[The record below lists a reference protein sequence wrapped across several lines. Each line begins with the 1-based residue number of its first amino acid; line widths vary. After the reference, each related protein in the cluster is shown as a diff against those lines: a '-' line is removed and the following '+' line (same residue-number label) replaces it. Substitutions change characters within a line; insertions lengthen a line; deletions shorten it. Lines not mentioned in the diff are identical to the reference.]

1 MTVDTTDATFDQ
13 DVLAR
18 SEEVP
23 VVVDLWAPWCGPCLT
38 LGPVIESAVA
48 ATNGAVELV
57 KVNIDE
63 NPRIAT
69 SFRVQSIPAVFVI
82 HKRQVIDNFVGAL
95 PAEEVHAFINALVNT
110 PSEADLLAGA
120 GDEESLRKALELQ
133 PDHAGAV
140 VALASLL
147 VERHETDEALA
158 LLARIPET
166 PETRRVAAAARLT
179 AAGIANGMTN
189 GEGTG
194 HPPAASGPAQD
205 NGSIEARLEALLDR
219 VRDEDEAR
227 QELVDILETM
237 DPDDPRRGKYRRA
250 LASRLY

>member
-1 MTVDTTDATFDQ
+1 MTVNSTDATFDQ

-18 SEEVP
+18 SDEVP
-23 VVVDLWAPWCGPCLT
+23 VLVDLWAPWCGPCLT
-38 LGPVIESAVA
+38 LGPLIEKAVE

-69 SFRVQSIPAVFVI
+69 SFHVQSIPAVFVI
-82 HKRQVIDNFVGAL
+82 HKRQVVDHFVGAL
-95 PAEEVHAFINALVNT
+95 PPAEVQAFVDALVAT
-110 PSEADLLAGA
+110 PSEADVLTAA

-133 PDHAGAV
+133 PDHARAV
-140 VALASLL
+140 TALASLL
-147 VERHETDEALA
+147 VERQETEEALA

-166 PETRRVAAAARLT
+166 PETRRVAAAARL
-179 AAGIANGMTN
+179 
-189 GEGTG
+189 
-194 HPPAASGPAQD
+194 AASGHANGDGTGLTGAVCGLPPD
-205 NGSIEARLEALLDR
+205 DGSIEARLDALLDR
-219 VRDEDEAR
+219 VRDEDAAR

-237 DPDDPRRGKYRRA
+237 EPDDPRRAKYRRA